1 MDVTIFSRSR
11 SSFSK
16 LRYEQRT
23 IIVFLCLLIV
33 VVFSIWG
40 VHSRNFTKVVE
51 YVEKPVSSTSP
62 FFSNRTFAFLTSSN
76 IKTNNKDQTINGV
89 NLIKKDKTINK
100 KKVKTFA
107 PILPTQTNPFFSK
120 YPIWFQNFKNYND
133 SHLNTSFWNV
143 YQGPPPN
150 ANNESE
156 YYTGSSNNLRVSN
169 GNLTLEA
176 TQNSEPDNFH
186 YASARIDTKN
196 KKSFLYGRID
206 VVAKVPNGVGTWPAV
221 WMLPA
226 TTKYNNNPST
236 SSYGGEMDLVEEVG
250 FNPNIEYGIVHTE
263 SDILNSG
270 VGKYNTIYIP
280 NNDKFYNLYT
290 LLWTPSS
297 ITFEINNAPF
307 FTYSK
312 TSGANYTTWPFSQSY
327 YLILNL
333 ALGGTWGGQDILSF
347 PSGIDNSALPASMQ
361 IQSIYYYPYIGPR

>member
-1 MDVTIFSRSR
+1 M
-11 SSFSK
+11 
-16 LRYEQRT
+16 
-23 IIVFLCLLIV
+23 
-33 VVFSIWG
+33 
-40 VHSRNFTKVVE
+40 
-51 YVEKPVSSTSP
+51 
-62 FFSNRTFAFLTSSN
+62 
-76 IKTNNKDQTINGV
+76 
-89 NLIKKDKTINK
+89 
-100 KKVKTFA
+100 
-107 PILPTQTNPFFSK
+107 
-120 YPIWFQNFKNYND
+120 
-133 SHLNTSFWNV
+133 
-143 YQGPPPN
+143 
-150 ANNESE
+150 
-156 YYTGSSNNLRVSN
+156 
-169 GNLTLEA
+169 
-176 TQNSEPDNFH
+176 
-186 YASARIDTKN
+186 
-196 KKSFLYGRID
+196 
-206 VVAKVPNGVGTWPAV
+206 PNGVGTWPAV